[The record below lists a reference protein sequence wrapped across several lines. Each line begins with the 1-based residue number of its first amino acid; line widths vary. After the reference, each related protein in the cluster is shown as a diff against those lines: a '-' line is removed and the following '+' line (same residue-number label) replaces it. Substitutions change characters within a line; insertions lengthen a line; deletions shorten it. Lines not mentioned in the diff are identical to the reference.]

1 MGSRSGGR
9 AAGKSSQGTATA
21 DAEAAAV
28 AETLLVR
35 AQQYGMR
42 TELTD
47 WAKVGP
53 AAARSQKTTAALART
68 VDDQPLRAI
77 PPARR

>member
-1 MGSRSGGR
+1 M
-9 AAGKSSQGTATA
+9 
-21 DAEAAAV
+21 
-28 AETLLVR
+28 AETLQAR

-47 WAKVGP
+47 WAKVGQV
-53 AAARSQKTTAALART
+53 ARRSQKATAALARS